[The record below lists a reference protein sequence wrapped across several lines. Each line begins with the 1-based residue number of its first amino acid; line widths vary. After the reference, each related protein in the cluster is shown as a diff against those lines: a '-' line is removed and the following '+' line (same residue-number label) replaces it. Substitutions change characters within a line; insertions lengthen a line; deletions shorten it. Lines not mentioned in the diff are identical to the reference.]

1 MIRDKKP
8 QLLKTINK
16 EMKKVFTVC
25 ICTLLLLSVANAQ
38 DLTDIKFGLK
48 GGYLLNFSSFIT
60 NKKLPVNP
68 VHGGFAGVMMKIPF
82 DNRLSFT
89 PHVDFCYRGTQTDSL
104 QPNQFSSVKE
114 FQMRIMPLLQ
124 IDFKH
129 PDEKANSLFVHFGPS
144 VEFGI
149 SGKQVKQDAANT
161 KLNEN
166 LKYGYQ
172 RYGRYDASWR
182 TGIGYET
189 TNGLRLLLEYAHGL
203 GNMINTE
210 GGGTIKYRAIS
221 LGIGYW
227 LGKK

>member
-1 MIRDKKP
+1 
-8 QLLKTINK
+8 
-16 EMKKVFTVC
+16 MKKFITVC
-25 ICTLLLLSVANAQ
+25 FSTALFSTMAAAQ
-38 DLTDIKFGLK
+38 DLTDIKFGIK
-48 GGYLLNFSSFIT
+48 GGYNLSLSSFIT

-89 PHVDFCYRGTQTDSL
+89 PHVDFAYRGTKTDSI
-104 QPNQFSSVKE
+104 QANQFSSVTE

-129 PDEKANSLFVHFGPS
+129 PDEKSNTLFVHFGPS
-144 VEFGI
+144 IEFGL
-149 SGKQVKQDAANT
+149 SGKQVKQDAANSKVST
-161 KLNEN
+161 D

-189 TNGLRLLLEYAHGL
+189 TKGVRFLLEYAHGL

-210 GGGTIKYRAIS
+210 SGGTIKYRNIS
-221 LGIGYW
+221 IGVGYW
-227 LGKK
+227 LRKK